1 MTDDGDVAYDTDSS
15 SIIRLN
21 NATILYLKEVNR
33 YLALV
38 CILREDNFDRQGDVL
53 NGERGAGSMDGGGHA
68 MAPLTSPGNE
78 RRKLY

>member
-1 MTDDGDVAYDTDSS
+1 MCPFNGLIFSNARLPDDGEVAYDTDSS

-38 CILREDNFDRQGDVL
+38 CILREDNFDRQG
-53 NGERGAGSMDGGGHA
+53 ES
-68 MAPLTSPGNE
+68 
-78 RRKLY
+78 

>member
-53 NGERGAGSMDGGGHA
+53 NGGEGGGVDGRGRACHGSA
-68 MAPLTSPGNE
+68 NLSRE
-78 RRKLY
+78 RT